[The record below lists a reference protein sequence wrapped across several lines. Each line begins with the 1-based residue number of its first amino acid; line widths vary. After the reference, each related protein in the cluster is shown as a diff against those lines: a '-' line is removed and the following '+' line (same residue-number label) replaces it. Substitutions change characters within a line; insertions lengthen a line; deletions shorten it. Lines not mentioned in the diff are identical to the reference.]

1 MLAGFR
7 ESSLRTE
14 GHRVRLAYSGALLV
28 TVLALSLFV
37 YMVRCGEVVW
47 RTI

>member
-1 MLAGFR
+1 MLAEFR
-7 ESSLRTE
+7 ESLLHAE

-28 TVLALSLFV
+28 TALSLFV
-37 YMVRCGEVVW
+37 FMIRYGEVVW